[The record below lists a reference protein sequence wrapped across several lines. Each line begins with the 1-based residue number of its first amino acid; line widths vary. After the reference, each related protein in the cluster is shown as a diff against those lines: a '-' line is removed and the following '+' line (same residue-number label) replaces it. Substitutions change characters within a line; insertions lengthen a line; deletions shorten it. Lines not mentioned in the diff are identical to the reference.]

1 MGTFYVKKKQL
12 NDALDTKKE
21 QHKAIR
27 DSGGKVTSTSTVPR
41 ALLGFRKTP
50 KVTVKTHFLG
60 FELVAHESL

>member
-1 MGTFYVKKKQL
+1 M
-12 NDALDTKKE
+12 KE

>member
-1 MGTFYVKKKQL
+1 MGTFYVKKQL
-12 NDALDTKKE
+12 NHALDTMKE